1 MYSAY
6 TKLHSFEDKIHLYF
20 TDITCNHK
28 LFASMEP
35 IKVSSDIRYI
45 KTMMR
50 GENRIQSK

>member
-35 IKVSSDIRYI
+35 IKVSSDIRNI